1 MNITT
6 LACPRCGAA
15 GLKRGPDGGAYCEYC
30 GSSFL
35 LDEIE
40 APKNVL
46 KTVEVPLAVTRTVPR
61 EGAYPRDFIR
71 KAWQEVE
78 SFSPPMDVYERDFQP
93 VKVCEFLIATDSRE
107 YDIDYTANVEY
118 VREVPYVDR
127 VYKNLKA
134 GEGYI
139 DGGVVKTAASDGYY
153 YVDVNKT
160 KRVREPRL
168 VSGTRGGVTSTAFA
182 CVSDGVSDGVPG
194 ENAASREEVSA
205 TLPDFENCLK
215 TGDFSTLKMTR
226 ASRGKDFV
234 PFYDRSFDE
243 TVEDFRKGEET
254 GVVMTVGEAER
265 KYGCDVAEKLEKAH
279 KENLEW
285 ALEGA
290 GGPLSGM
297 NVSDLSVTVRN
308 FKKTADTS
316 LFVAYRYETSLEY
329 DGTVCRFL
337 GYAADKLY
345 LSSPDRAALYMLRKK
360 GEKAAAATKPAPEP
374 EKSGTE
380 KFLEFLKNNF
390 LLILSGALLLSGLI
404 FMSNIRPLF
413 IVFCLAGIGCSIA
426 HIYRSAFI
434 KNAKQNK
441 KYAKERELK
450 EARAKKVAEIIER
463 KVADTHQ

>member
-1 MNITT
+1 
-6 LACPRCGAA
+6 
-15 GLKRGPDGGAYCEYC
+15 
-30 GSSFL
+30 
-35 LDEIE
+35 
-40 APKNVL
+40 
-46 KTVEVPLAVTRTVPR
+46 
-61 EGAYPRDFIR
+61 
-71 KAWQEVE
+71 
-78 SFSPPMDVYERDFQP
+78 
-93 VKVCEFLIATDSRE
+93 
-107 YDIDYTANVEY
+107 
-118 VREVPYVDR
+118 
-127 VYKNLKA
+127 
-134 GEGYI
+134 
-139 DGGVVKTAASDGYY
+139 
-153 YVDVNKT
+153 
-160 KRVREPRL
+160 
-168 VSGTRGGVTSTAFA
+168 
-182 CVSDGVSDGVPG
+182 
-194 ENAASREEVSA
+194 
-205 TLPDFENCLK
+205 
-215 TGDFSTLKMTR
+215 
-226 ASRGKDFV
+226 
-234 PFYDRSFDE
+234 
-243 TVEDFRKGEET
+243 
-254 GVVMTVGEAER
+254 
-265 KYGCDVAEKLEKAH
+265 
-279 KENLEW
+279 
-285 ALEGA
+285 
-290 GGPLSGM
+290 M

-413 IVFCLAGIGCSIA
+413 IFFCLAGIGCSIA

-441 KYAKERELK
+441 KYAKERDLK